1 MNTDTITP
9 MMQQYLSVKKENSN
23 AVIFFRLGDFYE
35 TFFDDAVLAS
45 KILEITLTSREAGK
59 GNKVP
64 MAGIPYHA
72 ADSYIAR
79 LIKAGHRVAIC
90 EQMEDPRKAKGLVK
104 REVTR
109 IITPGTALD
118 GNLLTAKENRYLA
131 AVCFQGTGDR
141 EQRSEEKKLE
151 TRNSRP
157 ETSLGLSYLDLSTGE
172 FVVFETDD
180 LQEFLAQLMRV
191 HPTEILIQEDE
202 PVPIWLSEAVGQ
214 ISAMMTKQPGWV
226 FGRDRAFQLLTN
238 YFHVNSLEGFGCQ
251 DLSVGLGS
259 AGAILHYIQEI
270 QPDGAIHLRK
280 LRHFRTEKT
289 MVLDPATQRN
299 LELVRTLKGEQGD
312 GSLLSVL
319 DETVTSMGGRL
330 LRQWITQPLLDVE
343 EIVLRHEAVEELAK
357 NSSLLGRIRE
367 LLQPVG
373 DLERQLGRLSCG
385 AGNARDLLGLNQSL
399 KQIPKIRTA
408 LEAAQSTLLMEVKLN
423 LADLTGLTEFL
434 DRSIHLDPPI
444 TLRDGRL
451 IKSGYHAELDELR
464 SITEHGKEW
473 IARLEQ
479 EEVKKTGI
487 TSLKIR
493 YNRVFGY
500 YIEVTNA
507 NLKHVPDYF
516 IRKQTLANAERF
528 ITPELKEWEAKVL
541 GAEERI
547 LELEYEIFQQ
557 VRGEALKETGKIQQS
572 AQAVA
577 LVDTLASLSW
587 VAVKNH
593 YVRPEVNQGGIIE
606 IVDGRHPV
614 IEQLLMG
621 ERFVPNDLLLDDQDQ
636 QILIITGPNMAG
648 KSTYIRQAALIVLM
662 AQMGSFIPAKK
673 GTIGVVD
680 RIFTRVG
687 AQDELTRGQSTF
699 MVEMNETA
707 NILNN
712 ATERSL
718 LILDEIGRGTSTF
731 DGISIAWA
739 IAEYLHD
746 HVKAKTLFATHYHEL
761 TELELVYSRI
771 KNYHV
776 EVKEWGE
783 QIVFLRKIVSG
794 GTDKSYGIHVGRL
807 AGLPAEV
814 IQRAKKIL
822 IELEQA
828 TLTSEGKPKLVD
840 RANDGRGS
848 SEHQWSFFDPHS
860 EHSIMEE
867 IKKADVDKMSPLE
880 ALNFLA
886 GLKKKTAEEQ
896 P

>member
-1 MNTDTITP
+1 MNSDLLTP
-9 MMQQYLSVKKENSN
+9 MMQQYLNVKKENTN
-23 AVIFFRLGDFYE
+23 AIIFFRLGDFYE
-35 TFFDDAVLAS
+35 TFFDDAILAS
-45 KILEITLTSREAGK
+45 KTLEITLTSREAGK

-109 IITPGTALD
+109 IITPGTAL
-118 GNLLTAKENRYLA
+118 NEALLDAKENRYLA
-131 AVCFQGTGDR
+131 AVSFEKTVLPLT
-141 EQRSEEKKLE
+141 RSLSPKGGEDGV
-151 TRNSRP
+151 R
-157 ETSLGLSYLDLSTGE
+157 GLAYLDLSTGE
-172 FVVFETDD
+172 FQVFESSN
-180 LQEFLAQLMRV
+180 LQEFQAQLMRIR
-191 HPTEILIQEDE
+191 PTEILVSEDE
-202 PVPIWLSEAVGQ
+202 PIELWLSETSCQ
-214 ISAMMTKQPGWV
+214 ISAVITRQPGWV
-226 FGRDRAFQLLTN
+226 FGRDRAFQLLTS

-251 DLSVGLGS
+251 DLSSGLGS
-259 AGAILHYIQEI
+259 AGAVLHYIQET
-270 QPDGAIHLRK
+270 QPEGTIHLRK
-280 LRHFRTEKT
+280 LCRFRTERT

-299 LELVRTLKGEQGD
+299 LELVRTLRGEQCQ

-319 DETVTSMGGRL
+319 DETITSMGGRT
-330 LRQWITQPLLDVE
+330 LRNWITQPLLDVE
-343 EIVLRHEAVEELAK
+343 EINLRHEAVEEFTK
-357 NSSLLGRIRE
+357 NNVLLGRTRE
-367 LLQPVG
+367 ILQPVG
-373 DLERQLGRLSCG
+373 DIERQLGRLSCG

-399 KQIPKIRTA
+399 KQIPKIRA
-408 LEAAQSTLLMEVKLN
+408 SLEVAQSTLLMEVKLN
-423 LADLTGLTEFL
+423 LVDLTGLTEFL
-434 DRSIHLDPPI
+434 DRSVHTDPPI

-451 IKSGYHAELDELR
+451 IQSGYHAELDELH
-464 SITEHGKEW
+464 SITKHGKEW

-487 TSLKIR
+487 SSLKIR
-493 YNRVFGY
+493 YNHVFGY
-500 YIEVTNA
+500 YIEVTNS
-507 NLKHVPDYF
+507 NLKRIPDYF

-557 VRGEALKETGKIQQS
+557 IRGEVLKETEKIQQS

-577 LVDTLASLSW
+577 LLDALADLAW

-593 YVRPEVNQGGIIE
+593 YIRPEMNQGSAIG

-614 IEQLLMG
+614 IEQLLVG
-621 ERFVPNDLLLDDQDQ
+621 ERFVPNDLLLNDQDQ

-648 KSTYIRQAALIVLM
+648 KSTYICQAALIVLM

-761 TELELVYSRI
+761 TELELAYPRI

-807 AGLPAEV
+807 AGLPAEI
-814 IQRAKKIL
+814 IQRAKRIL
-822 IELEQA
+822 AELEQA
-828 TLTSEGKPKLVD
+828 TLTPEGKPKLTD
-840 RANDGRGS
+840 KTSLGTLTNP
-848 SEHQWSFFDPHS
+848 EHQLSFFQPPQNHPILD
-860 EHSIMEE
+860 ELKQAE
-867 IKKADVDKMSPLE
+867 IEKMTPLE
-880 ALNFLA
+880 ALNFLS
-886 GLKKKTAEEQ
+886 GLKKKQEN